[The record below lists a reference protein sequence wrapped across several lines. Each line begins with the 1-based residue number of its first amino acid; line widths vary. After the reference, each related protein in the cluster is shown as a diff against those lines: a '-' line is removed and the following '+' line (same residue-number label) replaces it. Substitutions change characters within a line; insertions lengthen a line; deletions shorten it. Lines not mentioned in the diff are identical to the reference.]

1 MAVIR
6 RRQTTTTAEVSQL
19 VHGAWLTAL
28 AVCSV
33 VISLSVIVVGA
44 ATLLLHLRGRRCVDL
59 LFKVRRAVP
68 PPPTCATDPESSST
82 FLTQSP
88 THPQTEQEPCTAGL
102 FSPSPVG
109 RLPVVDIT
117 QVTVV

>member
-1 MAVIR
+1 MAVIT
-6 RRQTTTTAEVSQL
+6 TTTTAEVSQL

-44 ATLLLHLRGRRCVDL
+44 ATLLLHLRGRRCGDL

-68 PPPTCATDPESSST
+68 PPPTCAADPESSST